1 MHACM
6 DLESILLSEA
16 SQKSKKILYNI
27 TYMCSLKNNTNESVY
42 RTEIKSGIE
51 NNLWL
56 SKEKGK
62 W

>member
-1 MHACM
+1 M
-6 DLESILLSEA
+6 
-16 SQKSKKILYNI
+16 YN
-27 TYMCSLKNNTNESVY
+27 LKNNTNESVY

-62 W
+62 WEKEKLRGWVNIYTLLYKIDKQKGFTVQ

>member
-1 MHACM
+1 M
-6 DLESILLSEA
+6 
-16 SQKSKKILYNI
+16 YN
-27 TYMCSLKNNTNESVY
+27 LKNNTSESVY

-62 W
+62 WEKEKLRGWD